1 MCRADGRLSSSQMV
15 LDFEAEGGVPKVI
28 ANKLAIGTDGGWLL
42 PFWRENE

>member
-1 MCRADGRLSSSQMV
+1 MGHRLMVGRHLQIIYSF
-15 LDFEAEGGVPKVI
+15 DAEGGIPKVI